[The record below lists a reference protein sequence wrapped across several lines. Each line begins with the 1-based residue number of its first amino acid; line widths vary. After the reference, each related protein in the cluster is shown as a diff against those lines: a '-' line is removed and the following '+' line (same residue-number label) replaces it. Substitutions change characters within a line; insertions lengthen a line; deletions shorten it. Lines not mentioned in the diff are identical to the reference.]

1 MFYHYSRGFGWSE
14 VSHFKTYGM
23 KIVSLEFI
31 YFSIYLCHVFPSQSP
46 FWTRNNHRQFFH
58 LSLFAHW
65 CTQEKSSVAWKCKQR
80 MAQSNLIFPEAD
92 DLAFLGYW
100 WVNMAKKLAIYTTR
114 THVYFRYVRET
125 SPLYLI
131 SERKEKGDMS

>member
-1 MFYHYSRGFGWSE
+1 
-14 VSHFKTYGM
+14 
-23 KIVSLEFI
+23 
-31 YFSIYLCHVFPSQSP
+31 
-46 FWTRNNHRQFFH
+46 
-58 LSLFAHW
+58 
-65 CTQEKSSVAWKCKQR
+65 